1 MLADVHTHYF
11 PHVIFPLKAE
21 EYDIQNIFN
30 VVLTNKDSFCSI
42 FSS

>member
-11 PHVIFPLKAE
+11 PQVIFPLKAE
-21 EYDIQNIFN
+21 EYDVDIFD